1 MRKVVPRRSHRGFPG
16 VKTAGPGGQPLPP
29 QPPGMPEATPP
40 TSLFSVVPHL
50 HLRLGGLVILVA
62 VAGCGRTPPVIV
74 EPPPPEVVVTR
85 PVVGEITETIEFTG
99 NATAVE
105 TVDIKPRVGGFV
117 TAIHFA
123 DGQDIRVGD
132 PLVDIDDRSFRIARD
147 QAQAEIERQQ
157 AELAELENERVRN
170 EALLPRGAVTQEQV
184 GIITAKRDMAAAT
197 LKKDRAMLAQA
208 ELDLDFCRVKAPIA
222 GRIGARTVSVGDLV
236 GSGAAPTTLA
246 TIVSVDPV
254 YVTFFADERSLLVA
268 RERAIR
274 DRRGAEKTESDAA
287 EGDPTWRNIRDL
299 AIPVEV
305 ALVTDDGFPRRG
317 ELAFV
322 DIAVRAS
329 TGTIRCRA
337 LLDNPDRLIAPG
349 MFCRV
354 RLPFGDPATAL
365 LVPDRAIGIEQG
377 RRTVAVVDDRNRVT
391 IREIT
396 PGKLEG
402 PMRVVTAG
410 LSADDRVIT
419 SGLQRVREGTVVR
432 PVDDAQSPSARE

>member
-1 MRKVVPRRSHRGFPG
+1 
-16 VKTAGPGGQPLPP
+16 
-29 QPPGMPEATPP
+29 
-40 TSLFSVVPHL
+40 
-50 HLRLGGLVILVA
+50 
-62 VAGCGRTPPVIV
+62 
-74 EPPPPEVVVTR
+74 
-85 PVVGEITETIEFTG
+85 
-99 NATAVE
+99 
-105 TVDIKPRVGGFV
+105 
-117 TAIHFA
+117 
-123 DGQDIRVGD
+123 
-132 PLVDIDDRSFRIARD
+132 
-147 QAQAEIERQQ
+147 
-157 AELAELENERVRN
+157 
-170 EALLPRGAVTQEQV
+170 
-184 GIITAKRDMAAAT
+184 
-197 LKKDRAMLAQA
+197 
-208 ELDLDFCRVKAPIA
+208 
-222 GRIGARTVSVGDLV
+222 
-236 GSGAAPTTLA
+236 
-246 TIVSVDPV
+246 
-254 YVTFFADERSLLVA
+254 VA

-274 DRRGAEKTESDAA
+274 DRHGAEKTESDAA

-305 ALVTDDGFPRRG
+305 ALVTDEGFPRRG

-402 PMRVVTAG
+402 PMRVVTEG
-410 LSADDRVIT
+410 LSVDDRVIT